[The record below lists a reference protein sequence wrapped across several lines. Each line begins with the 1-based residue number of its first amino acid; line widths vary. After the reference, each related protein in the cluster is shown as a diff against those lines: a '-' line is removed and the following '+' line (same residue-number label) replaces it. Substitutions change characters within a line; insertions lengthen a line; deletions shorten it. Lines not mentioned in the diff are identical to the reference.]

1 MPTISLE
8 DVAKIAAL
16 ARLGL
21 TDAELK
27 RTAADLEKIL
37 ANFAAI
43 QKLNTDQAALSDDVS
58 GKTNVSREDVVDS
71 QALCDSGKLMSL
83 APDVAEE
90 QFKVKAVFK

>member
-1 MPTISLE
+1 MPTISSE
-8 DVAKIAAL
+8 DVAKIATL

-27 RTAADLEKIL
+27 QTAADLEKIL

-43 QKLNTDQAALSDDVS
+43 QKLNTDRAALSDDVS

-71 QALCDSGKLMSL
+71 QVLCDSGKLMSL
-83 APDVAEE
+83 APDVAEG